1 MIETILAM
9 APQDGSSGGQ
19 SMISTLVFFALIF
32 VVFYF
37 MILRPQQKRAKERQ
51 KMLDSLKKGD
61 KVITSGGMHGK
72 VVNVDETTVLLE
84 AGDNIKLK
92 FDRSAI
98 NVITRE
104 GSAE

>member
-9 APQDGSSGGQ
+9 APQDGAGGGQ
-19 SMISTLVFFALIF
+19 SMVSTLVFFALIF

-72 VVNVDETTVLLE
+72 VVNVEDALVLLDV
-84 AGDNIKLK
+84 GDNIKLK

-104 GSAE
+104 GNAE

>member
-1 MIETILAM
+1 M
-9 APQDGSSGGQ
+9 APQDGAGGGQ
-19 SMISTLVFFALIF
+19 SMVSTLVFFALIF

-51 KMLDSLKKGD
+51 KMLDSIKKGD
-61 KVITSGGMHGK
+61 KVVTSGGMHGK
-72 VVNVDETTVLLE
+72 VVNVDDATVLLDV
-84 AGDNIKLK
+84 GDNIKLK